1 MKNEAW
7 IINNGGWMNF
17 QNLWTW
23 SRKNKLDLSNHNWN
37 FAESKCGWPSGYV
50 KIAIEHG
57 PVEIVDFPINSM
69 VDLSIPI
76 GSMYGIYYLRAN
88 APCRRPLEKNVK
100 KRRTSWP
107 RTASNIAT
115 SAWDSPCAWKASGGE
130 TWALGGGAD
139 PARFPDMIREDCLL
153 RPSLTNHQ

>member
-1 MKNEAW
+1 MVCGTSPQLSWKPLGAGHWGFGEVLAGQQRALCRPHVDVNAEATYPRYTVSQY
-7 IINNGGWMNF
+7 IYVYIYKRGIE
-17 QNLWTW
+17 
-23 SRKNKLDLSNHNWN
+23 WN
-37 FAESKCGWPSGYV
+37 FTG
-50 KIAIEHG
+50 IHG
-57 PVEIVDFPINSM
+57 IWCDTQI
-69 VDLSIPI
+69 II
-76 GSMYGIYYLRAN
+76 YLRAN